1 MPLSDTSTSAWG
13 QSVIANW
20 AAWAPGLSTRADW
33 LDWQTNQRQIN
44 TALPSPTPPDVPK
57 TLLRRLS
64 PLAKTVLW
72 VIADCWNGQAVSC
85 PAVFSSANGEI
96 NRALGLLQ
104 DLQTGQ
110 ELSPTAFSLSVHNA
124 IAGLF
129 SILHHNNQELSV
141 LAPAAAG
148 LGPGFIEALGM
159 LAAGEPEVLLVFY
172 DEVLPAWFPA
182 APWQLSNQFPCAL
195 ALRLRPVSSK
205 GIGLNFAVGQEQL
218 ETGEQAL
225 QLLNLIRFL
234 LDEQAHCLQLGS
246 QNQSWQWQK

>member
-1 MPLSDTSTSAWG
+1 MS
-13 QSVIANW
+13 
-20 AAWAPGLSTRADW
+20 
-33 LDWQTNQRQIN
+33 
-44 TALPSPTPPDVPK
+44 K

-72 VIADCWNGQAVSC
+72 VIADCWDDQAVNC

-104 DLQTGQ
+104 DLQAEQ

-129 SILHHNNQELSV
+129 SILHHNNQELAV

-159 LAAGEPEVLLVFY
+159 LAAGEQEVLLVFY
-172 DEVLPAWFPA
+172 DEVLPSWFPS

-195 ALRLRPVSSK
+195 ALRLQAVSSK
-205 GIGLNFAVGQEQL
+205 GLSLKFAVGQDQL
-218 ETGEQAL
+218 DTGEQAL

-234 LDEQAHCLQLGS
+234 LDEQTHCLQLGS